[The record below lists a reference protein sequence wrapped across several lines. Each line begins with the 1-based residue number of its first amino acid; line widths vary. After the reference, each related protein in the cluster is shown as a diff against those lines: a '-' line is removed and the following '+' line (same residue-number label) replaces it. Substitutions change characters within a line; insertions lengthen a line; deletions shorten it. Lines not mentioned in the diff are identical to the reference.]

1 MTPTLSKDTRRGP
14 GARRRV
20 LVVVRPP
27 LAGIV
32 AGGSNLKS
40 TQLLGIGVDL
50 DIKSSFGAVTNLFL
64 TCSTSSDRKP
74 VRPIPLQQQHRG
86 LALHNA
92 RPHPPSTTAK
102 NNGMPQLRKPSHV
115 VRPAP
120 ADGAGGSRQAGAQA
134 EWR

>member
-1 MTPTLSKDTRRGP
+1 MSKTPTLSKDTRRGP

-50 DIKSSFGAVTNLFL
+50 DIKSSFGAVTKWFL
-64 TCSTSSDRKP
+64 TCSGNFIDFVGQEAGPPDSAAATAP
-74 VRPIPLQQQHRG
+74 RPYFAQ
-86 LALHNA
+86 
-92 RPHPPSTTAK
+92 RPT
-102 NNGMPQLRKPSHV
+102 
-115 VRPAP
+115 AP
-120 ADGAGGSRQAGAQA
+120 ALDAGQQ
-134 EWR
+134 

>member
-1 MTPTLSKDTRRGP
+1 MTPTLSKDTRLGP

-64 TCSTSSDRKP
+64 RCSGNFVDSAGQEAGPPDSTAAAAPQPRSAQ
-74 VRPIPLQQQHRG
+74 RPTA
-86 LALHNA
+86 LAL
-92 RPHPPSTTAK
+92 
-102 NNGMPQLRKPSHV
+102 
-115 VRPAP
+115 
-120 ADGAGGSRQAGAQA
+120 DAGQ
-134 EWR
+134 